1 MDTLKKIFVVAAFWS
16 TLVTTAT
23 FAESSLENDRPK
35 IEVVSDGAAATVRA
49 IFDFPGTV
57 KFGDTLRSAD
67 GKISVITTA
76 PATKSGFVGIAVRL
90 DNGDL
95 LFMNDINGRVAR

>member
-1 MDTLKKIFVVAAFWS
+1 MYTLMKHGVVALCSIW
-16 TLVTTAT
+16 VTTAT
-23 FAESSLENDRPK
+23 FAESSLENDRTK
-35 IEVVSDGAAATVRA
+35 IEMVTPLSDGATTVRA

-67 GKISVITTA
+67 GKTSVITTA
-76 PATKSGFVGIAVRL
+76 PATKSGFVHIAVRL

-95 LFMNDINGRVAR
+95 LFLE